1 MEHPDF
7 PAKSKFTRVDQYFS
21 EMVIKPHSYIDELGF
36 DYELTYLD
44 NPQIS
49 LPSSVVNW
57 VTTTGKCCTCVHV
70 AVFAPTYL
78 DMPAQIVDSFDVG
91 MGRV

>member
-1 MEHPDF
+1 MRLYRSVEHPDY

-21 EMVIKPHSYIDELGF
+21 EMVIKPHSFVDELGF

-44 NPQIS
+44 NPQIN

-57 VTTTGKCCTCVHV
+57 VTTTGKVLC
-70 AVFAPTYL
+70 
-78 DMPAQIVDSFDVG
+78 
-91 MGRV
+91 